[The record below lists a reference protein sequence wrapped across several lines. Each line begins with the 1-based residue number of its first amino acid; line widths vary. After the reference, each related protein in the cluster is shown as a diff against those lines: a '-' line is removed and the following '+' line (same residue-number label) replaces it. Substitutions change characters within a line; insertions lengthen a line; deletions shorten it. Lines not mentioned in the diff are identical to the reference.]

1 MTPQTASYTELIERM
16 TPETT
21 LTFRGVSWQTYEDLL
36 EQVGEAPALR
46 ISFNEG
52 VLQIMT
58 VSFEHEYFSQVLNH
72 LVGRLSAVA
81 RIKIL
86 FFGHATMKTQKK
98 LKGSEPDACFYVQSA
113 AKIGNRFR
121 LDLNTDPAP
130 DIVVEVDIHHES
142 LSKFPIY
149 AALEVAEIWH
159 YDGKRLAIHQLQG
172 DQYHEVETSPSLP
185 ILTASVLTE
194 FLKLSEELDQYE
206 TLLAFENWLRAQP
219 QLKIT

>member
-21 LTFRGVSWQTYEDLL
+21 LTLRGVSWETYEDLL
-36 EQVGEAPALR
+36 EAVGEAPALR
-46 ISFNEG
+46 ISYNEG

-58 VSFEHEYFSQVLNH
+58 VSFEHEYFAEVIAR
-72 LVGRLSAVA
+72 LVDRLSMVLDL
-81 RIKIL
+81 RIL
-86 FFGHATMKTQKK
+86 FFGRATMKKQKK

-113 AKIGNRFR
+113 SVIGSRFR

-149 AALEVAEIWH
+149 AALGVTEIWH
-159 YDGKRLAIHQLQG
+159 FDGKQFSIHQLQG
-172 DQYHEVETSPSLP
+172 ERYEEVETSPSLP
-185 ILTASVLTE
+185 ILTSSVLTR
-194 FLKLSEELDQYE
+194 FLKLSEEKDQYE

-219 QLKIT
+219 ELKLT

>member
-52 VLQIMT
+52 VMQIMT
-58 VSFEHEYFSQVLNH
+58 VSFEHEYFSEVLDQ

-86 FFGHATMKTQKK
+86 FFGRATMKTQKE

-113 AKIGNRFR
+113 SKIGNRFR

-130 DIVVEVDIHHES
+130 DIVVEVDINHES

-149 AALEVAEIWH
+149 AALEVSEIWH
-159 YDGKRLAIHQLQG
+159 YDGTRLTINHLQG
-172 DQYHEVETSPSLP
+172 EQYHIVETSPSLP

-194 FLKLSEELDQYE
+194 FLKLSEEQDQYE

-219 QLKIT
+219 QLKLT